1 VIPKSQSSQPPTSI
15 DETHIDARKAQLA
28 AARARL
34 DDSLHEF
41 SDNSRTLL
49 WGMALPFACGAVVA
63 GLAFLMFKSRKPRT
77 FALVQFVTQPPPKL
91 PAAPGIA
98 SAAWDAGTK
107 IVLPQLMELLSP
119 KRTTDNNAT
128 ENSPV
133 AH

>member
-1 VIPKSQSSQPPTSI
+1 VIPKSQSSQPPASFEAT
-15 DETHIDARKAQLA
+15 DIDARKAQLA

-63 GLAFLMFKSRKPRT
+63 GVAFWLFRSRKPRT

-107 IVLPQLMELLSP
+107 IVLPQLMDLLSQ
-119 KRTTDNNAT
+119 KRAPE
-128 ENSPV
+128 ENSAENPPV